1 MAGSRILCVTIAAT
15 FGFVLPAMAST
26 IDFTGTFTSDD
37 QINYYD
43 LAVGSTS
50 NVTLETYSYGGS
62 TATNPAT
69 PAGGFLPVISLFA
82 ANGAF
87 LASSD
92 TNGVCGAGQNP
103 DPTTG
108 YCGDA
113 FLQENNLAAGTYFAA
128 LSEFPNVPN
137 TPNISDGFLFA
148 GMPTATGDVCGVSGG
163 MFLDSL
169 NFNSKGGCVQR
180 NGSFAL
186 AIQGVSGASQTQG
199 TPGAIPE
206 PATLFLTAPVLA
218 WFTVRRRISKRKESV
233 I

>member
-15 FGFVLPAMAST
+15 FGFLLPAMAST

-37 QINYYD
+37 QVNYYD
-43 LAVGSTS
+43 LTVGSTS
-50 NVTLETYSYGGS
+50 TVTLETFSYGGS

-87 LASSD
+87 LGSSD
-92 TNGVCGAGQNP
+92 TNGVCGAGQFP

-137 TPNISDGFLFA
+137 TPNISNGFLFA
-148 GMPTATGDVCGVSGG
+148 GMPNATGDVCDVSGG

-169 NFNSKGGCVQR
+169 NFNSQGGCVQR
-180 NGSFAL
+180 DGNFAL
-186 AIQGVSGASQTQG
+186 DISGASGASQTTG
-199 TPGAIPE
+199 TPSAVPE
-206 PATLFLTAPVLA
+206 PTTLFLTAPVLA
-218 WFTVRRRISKRKESV
+218 WFTVRRRMSKGRESA